1 VFHDVGA
8 FRNRKTTFRSST
20 CFADSEP
27 GFTLQVL
34 TTPLSL
40 CGCGLYAAIPCAKNH
55 VKPSVKYK
63 QLYLQNL
70 ISKKLINFIVKPSK
84 MENQANQM
92 QEENLSEIKTETVLV
107 EEEVL
112 EPIVRSKWQYIVFQI
127 LFLLGGVIL
136 FVIINYIFGFM
147 KGN

>member
-1 VFHDVGA
+1 
-8 FRNRKTTFRSST
+8 
-20 CFADSEP
+20 
-27 GFTLQVL
+27 
-34 TTPLSL
+34 
-40 CGCGLYAAIPCAKNH
+40 
-55 VKPSVKYK
+55 
-63 QLYLQNL
+63 
-70 ISKKLINFIVKPSK
+70 